1 MAGAALTLQ
10 VDTSAAVRPS
20 LWLSYLT
27 SHEGM
32 GVVGVECAQCACA
45 ANLVLDGRSAV
56 RQSTQERREIVVS
69 PHARCELRLTV
80 LNRSASHRFKLSRL
94 VVEGDGTAVRRRS
107 R

>member
-1 MAGAALTLQ
+1 MWWASS
-10 VDTSAAVRPS
+10 VRSARARRI
-20 LWLSYLT
+20 
-27 SHEGM
+27 
-32 GVVGVECAQCACA
+32 CI

-94 VVEGDGTAVRRRS
+94 VIEGDGAVRRRS